1 MYLKIDLLGF
11 LSCAPPKQG
20 AALLRPSVGEPIID
34 YNFSRRKYMPK
45 NEFQIAIV
53 EDDPFSRN
61 WMALLAARDWRTRVA
76 GEFDEPLKIIP
87 LLQKKASYID
97 LILLDIDIP
106 SGEDWI
112 PQILKAISGI
122 SHPPAILCTGIGAN
136 PDVLGRL
143 IHSCFVGYLLKNEI
157 NYSLAWAIDIAL
169 SGKWVITESVRSLAS
184 AMRFPLPHPCV
195 ILDGRKTLQSTL
207 SKHQAEVSRLAFLFS
222 MERRELADELGI
234 VEDWSYGLVSQI
246 YEQLGVKDILN
257 DDEDL
262 QSYFGDQP
270 LILSHVEKIRAAGKN
285 SAKAHD
291 LETLA
296 FHIITMPEMV
306 DLP

>member
-1 MYLKIDLLGF
+1 
-11 LSCAPPKQG
+11 
-20 AALLRPSVGEPIID
+20 
-34 YNFSRRKYMPK
+34 MPK
-45 NEFQIAIV
+45 TEFQIAIV
-53 EDDPFSRN
+53 ENDPFARN

-87 LLQKKASYID
+87 MLHKKASYID
-97 LILLDIDIP
+97 LILLDTDIP
-106 SGEDWI
+106 SGGDWI
-112 PQILKAISGI
+112 PQILEAISGI
-122 SHPPAILCTGIGAN
+122 ERPPAILCTGISADQ
-136 PDVLGRL
+136 DVLGRMT
-143 IHSCFVGYLLKNEI
+143 HPCFVGYILKNEI
-157 NYSLAWAIDIAL
+157 SYSLAWAIDIAL
-169 SGKWVITESVRSLAS
+169 TGKWVITEGVRSLAS
-184 AMRFPLPHPCV
+184 AIRFPLPHPCMV
-195 ILDGRKTLQSTL
+195 LDGRRTLQSTL

-257 DDEDL
+257 DEETL

-270 LILSHVEKIRAAGKN
+270 LILSHIEKIRAAGKN
-285 SAKAHD
+285 SIKTHD